1 MGEKKEK
8 EATFHGGF
16 VRDRGEG
23 RGVRVSTVKSEDLSP
38 IDPGASISPKLAGFG
53 AKARKT
59 KLAVMGLSTDLL
71 DAGDPRYA
79 ACIRLANAF
88 RKARTKEMYG
98 YHGHVSSGVS
108 ALLAASAMALAA
120 SRFCYEVAAS
130 AESGIRPDLLSKAA
144 KLSDS
149 ARQNELSAWELCAR
163 ESQVRRRNES
173 NSVSSPWFIGPS
185 GTESKKPGRKRK
197 LELAETTYEPQRGEE
212 TITNAQPN
220 TIGETEGGGAG
231 GNEEDVPGGGE
242 GPGGRQ

>member
-1 MGEKKEK
+1 MPEDDKNI
-8 EATFHGGF
+8 TFHGGF

-23 RGVRVSTVKSEDLSP
+23 RGVRVSTPKAQDLLHP
-38 IDPGASISPKLAGFG
+38 ADGASISPRRAGNG

-59 KLAVMGLSTDLL
+59 KLAVMGLSASIL

-88 RKARTKEMYG
+88 RKQRTKEMYE

-130 AESGIRPDLLSKAA
+130 AEAGVRPDLLSKAA

-163 ESQVRRRNES
+163 ESRVRMQLNDRIKE
-173 NSVSSPWFIGPS
+173 SPWIVDNS
-185 GTESKKPGRKRK
+185 GTEKRKPGRPRK
-197 LELAETTYEPQRGEE
+197 TDTVKQLTEE
-212 TITNAQPN
+212 THAWNS
-220 TIGETEGGGAG
+220 GETESGSEGSTG
-231 GNEEDVPGGGE
+231 ED
-242 GPGGRQ
+242 